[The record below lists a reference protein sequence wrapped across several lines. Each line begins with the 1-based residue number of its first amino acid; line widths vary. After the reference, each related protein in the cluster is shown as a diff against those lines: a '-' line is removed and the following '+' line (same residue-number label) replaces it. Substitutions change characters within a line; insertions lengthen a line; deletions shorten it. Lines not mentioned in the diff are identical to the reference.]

1 MALYGGWRESMAE
14 KLTFHF
20 EGALAD
26 EHKMNF
32 YESARFQYAAARL
45 MVKLAQFRRK
55 GKFVSKISAK
65 SNLGIQLISQAD
77 GSFNINI
84 EDADQPDDMDYVKV
98 PLSDLIAYV
107 SERIVEKLDADVI
120 GEALAEAG
128 ILGASS
134 DFDGRVEDIDE
145 AINQYLVGSDLLAP
159 LSPEIKDLIKRRV
172 AEAQREKVM
181 IENQETIAKIDSESG
196 QKLIAMAAP
205 LLSEMAMTAL
215 RRSAETFEISSSSAE
230 GSRAV
235 LFLDRNMAQDIETAV
250 VDERITPILGDV
262 IQFNKD
268 NGWGKVKIEEG
279 AKTLSFSI
287 PYDKLA
293 SMKQNLIDQ
302 MKKDLVYL
310 QTYFVRDQANE
321 VKRLIVVGILPTPT
335 I

>member
-1 MALYGGWRESMAE
+1 MAE
-14 KLTFHF
+14 RLTFHF

-55 GKFVSKISAK
+55 GKFVSKISVK
-65 SNLGIQLISQAD
+65 SNLGVQLVSQAD

-84 EDADQPDDMDYVKV
+84 EDADQPDEKDYVKV

-107 SERIVEKLDADVI
+107 SERIIEKLDADVI

-128 ILGASS
+128 IMDDSS
-134 DFDGRVEDIDE
+134 DFDERIEEIDE
-145 AINQYLVGSDLLAP
+145 AIREYLDGSDLLAP
-159 LSPEIKDLIKRRV
+159 LDQETKELIKRRV

-215 RRSAETFEISSSSAE
+215 RRSADTFEIRSSSEE
-230 GSRAV
+230 GTKSI
-235 LFLDRNMAQDIETAV
+235 LFLDRKMAREIETAV
-250 VDERITPILGDV
+250 VDERITPLLGDV

-268 NGWGKVKIEEG
+268 NGWGKIKIEEG
-279 AKTLSFSI
+279 TKILSFSI

-310 QTYFVRDQANE
+310 QTYFVRDQAGE
-321 VKRLIVVGILPTPT
+321 VKRLIVVGILRTPT
-335 I
+335 S